1 VDTSSQTSRLNGMT
15 MILESMGTST
25 GRLIRQFERQRIQ
38 YTSIIKI
45 NDMADYEPIGEMDST
60 RLIGEVRE
68 RFEELTAD
76 GNKPH
81 LEWRSFYT
89 GWLEGRVDMNNK
101 LNWK

>member
-1 VDTSSQTSRLNGMT
+1 
-15 MILESMGTST
+15 
-25 GRLIRQFERQRIQ
+25 
-38 YTSIIKI
+38 
-45 NDMADYEPIGEMDST
+45 MADYEPIGEMDST

-81 LEWRSFYT
+81 LEWRRFYT

-101 LNWK
+101 LNW